1 MAVGVLTNLQTGSD
15 EYDQVNAIIKPK
27 ENPPEGLIVH
37 TAGQRQDGG
46 MRIFDV
52 WESEQVYNSFREE
65 RLMPAVKEVLGEI
78 PAEPPDIE
86 IYELH
91 DLVQL

>member
-1 MAVGVLTNLQTGSD
+1 MSVGVITNLQTGSD

-27 ENPPEGLIVH
+27 ENPPEGLVVH

-52 WESEQVYNSFREE
+52 WESEQAYNSFREE

-78 PAEPPDIE
+78 PDEPPDIE

-91 DLVQL
+91 DFIQP

>member
-1 MAVGVLTNLQTGSD
+1 MSVGVITNLGTGSD

-27 ENPPEGLIVH
+27 ENPPDGLIVH

-46 MRIFDV
+46 MRIFDI
-52 WESEQVYNSFREE
+52 WESEQAYNTFRED

-78 PAEPPDIE
+78 PDEPPDIE
-86 IYELH
+86 IYELY
-91 DLVQL
+91 DFVKP

>member
-1 MAVGVLTNLQTGSD
+1 MAVGVITNLEAGSD
-15 EYDQVNAIIKPK
+15 QYDQVQAVIKPK

-37 TAGQRQDGG
+37 TAGQKQDGG

-52 WESEQVYNSFREE
+52 WESEQAYTSFREE

-78 PAEPPDIE
+78 PDEPPDIE

-91 DLVQL
+91 EVVQP